1 MSIEAMLRRDAQAL
15 TRGAT
20 PVERQQLRD
29 EFLSAGQAPESTAEG
44 RVGSLAAA
52 GFAPDQGLSAAQEA
66 QAMAAGDHTVLDR
79 YLREGSQGHA
89 TSARRA
95 AELLELI
102 GDNESARSWWR
113 TAARLGDEDALDY
126 VEAILFDVLDETR
139 SSRAETKEVNFNDR

>member
-20 PVERQQLRD
+20 SAERQKLRND
-29 EFLSAGQAPESTAEG
+29 LLPAGQAPESTAEG
-44 RVGSLAAA
+44 WVGSLAAA
-52 GFAPDQGLSAAQEA
+52 GSAPGRGLSAAQEA
-66 QAMAAGDHTVLDR
+66 QALAAGDHTVLDR

-95 AELLELI
+95 AELLEAI

-126 VEAILFDVLDETR
+126 VEAFLFDHILDER
-139 SSRAETKEVNFNDR
+139 R